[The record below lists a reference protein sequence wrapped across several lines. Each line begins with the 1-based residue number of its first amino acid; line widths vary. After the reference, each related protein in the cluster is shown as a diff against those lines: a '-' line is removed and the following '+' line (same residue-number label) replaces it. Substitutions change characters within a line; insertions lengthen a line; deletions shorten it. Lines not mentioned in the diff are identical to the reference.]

1 MESREVSDDKNAIKN
16 AVNTQEY
23 CLIVDSDNETGNA
36 GIAGGGTKQSL
47 NASLIISRPL
57 EKASFTSDGDA

>member
-23 CLIVDSDNETGNA
+23 CLIVDSDNETSNA

-57 EKASFTSDGDA
+57 EKASSTPDSDA